1 MSKIKKKDED
11 SSFAKNLALY
21 DALVAT
27 HPKAERCGTKIPST
41 SLGGRM
47 YSFLGKTGEVAL
59 KLPEA
64 EREAFLKKYK
74 TRLCDVYGI
83 VQKEFVMIPDSLLA
97 KTQECKKYFAMS
109 YAYATTL
116 KPTKA
121 ASAAKAT
128 AKKKSA

>member
-1 MSKIKKKDED
+1 MKKKAQ
-11 SSFAKNLALY
+11 SSFAATLALY
-21 DALVAT
+21 DAMVAT
-27 HPKAERCGTKIPST
+27 HPKTKRSGTKIPST
-41 SLGGRM
+41 SLNGRM

-83 VQKEFVMIPDSLLA
+83 VQKEFVMIPDALLA
-97 KTQECKKYFAMS
+97 KTGELKKFFALS
-109 YAYATTL
+109 YDYALTL

-121 ASAAKAT
+121 AAKA
-128 AKKKSA
+128 AADARKKKKSA